1 MPVPYCLDDYSFV
14 IQLEVEDCDA
24 SCCGVIDSKSKVL
37 LASKRADTGL
47 K

>member
-37 LASKRADTGL
+37 FWPAKEQIQD
-47 K
+47 